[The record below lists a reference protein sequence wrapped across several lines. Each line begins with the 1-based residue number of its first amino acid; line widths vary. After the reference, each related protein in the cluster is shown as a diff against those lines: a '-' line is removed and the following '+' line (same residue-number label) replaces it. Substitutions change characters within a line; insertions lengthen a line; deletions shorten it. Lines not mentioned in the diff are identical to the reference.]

1 MGVKN
6 VFKKS
11 KIFDRDGFYVILF
24 VCLCIVAVAAVYI
37 TNNNNKLAK
46 KQALVGQKVKQ
57 QQPINNV
64 DLVDSGSTAVPTTQE
79 PKPTPT
85 PNSNTKKDTQT
96 SKDQKSDSST
106 NKSSQSTS
114 FKLVKPVSGNISRD
128 YCGEDAKSAQLTYSQ
143 SMGQW
148 ETHEGID
155 FICDMGTE
163 VKAAASG
170 KVIQITNNDTTLH
183 GDKIG
188 YGVGVV
194 IEHDNGMRTV
204 YANLAENVSVKVG
217 DKVKAGQ
224 VIGKVGDTSTRE
236 SVSIEGSHL
245 HFALLKNPKNVKSGE
260 IASADPKKYFK

>member
-24 VCLCIVAVAAVYI
+24 ICLCIVAIAAVYI
-37 TNNNNKLAK
+37 TNNNNKLARR
-46 KQALVGQKVKQ
+46 QAVVGEKTRQ

-64 DLVDSGSTAVPTTQE
+64 DLVDNSGTKTTVPTTNQP
-79 PKPTPT
+79 PKTT
-85 PNSNTKKDTQT
+85 NIKSQDSKEQSSSKQQKAAQNST
-96 SKDQKSDSST
+96 
-106 NKSSQSTS
+106 
-114 FKLVKPVSGNISRD
+114 FKLVKPVDGTISRD
-128 YCGEDAKSAQLTYSQ
+128 YCGENASSAQLTYSQ

-155 FICDMGTE
+155 FVCDVGTD
-163 VKAAASG
+163 VKAAAAG
-170 KVIQITNNDTTLH
+170 KVVQILNNDAALH
-183 GDKIG
+183 GNKIG
-188 YGVGVV
+188 YGVAVV
-194 IEHDNGMRTV
+194 IEHDNGMSTA
-204 YANLAENVSVKVG
+204 YANLAENVLVKVG

-245 HFALLKNPKNVKSGE
+245 HFALLKNAKDVKSGE
-260 IASADPKKYFK
+260 IASLDPKKYFK